1 MIKRRKAMLVLA
13 AAVVLLV
20 LFLLFLQSQNKVIYG
35 VSEGTYAVSEED
47 IFSPYITFD
56 LHKNRFTLVCDP
68 LSSYLNTGT
77 IELDGKITATTDD
90 GKYTYIFE
98 VVDNDTIRFVQ
109 KGSSDI
115 ASRLEGDPL
124 ADGTEFK
131 FCDRR

>member
-1 MIKRRKAMLVLA
+1 MMEMNVEKKLQVRNLRVSFRTNGGKVQ
-13 AAVVLLV
+13 AVR
-20 LFLLFLQSQNKVIYG
+20 N
-35 VSEGTYAVSEED
+35 
-47 IFSPYITFD
+47 ITFD

-109 KGSSDI
+109 NGSSDI

>member
-1 MIKRRKAMLVLA
+1 MTKRRKTILILA
-13 AAVVLLV
+13 AAIALLL

-35 VSEGTYAVSEED
+35 VSEGTYAVSPED
-47 IFSPYITFD
+47 PFSPRITFD
-56 LHKNRFTLVCDP
+56 LHKYRFTFDYNP

-77 IELDGKITATTDD
+77 IELDGRITATTDD

-109 KGSSDI
+109 KGSSVI
-115 ASRLEGDPL
+115 VSRLEGNPI

-131 FCDRR
+131 FCDER